1 MPVVKQARLREK
13 YIDQILRN
21 RNRRYTVMQIKEE
34 LSRKLGTEISKETV
48 YKDLRHIKEE
58 YEAVISTNSHNQV
71 YYEDPEFTIEKT
83 PLTEE
88 DKNLLDMASTL
99 FRVFNSSPIF
109 SKFETTINKILT
121 GSTISKAERN
131 NMDCFQPA
139 QTKSI
144 VGVDFIEPILK
155 AILDRNA
162 IEIEY
167 QKAGQEAETK
177 VISPYV
183 LKQVDDHWYL
193 IGFDNLKT
201 SLTKNYAL
209 DKIISVKPSKANYF
223 VDKTFDA
230 SQFFRYSYGIYHNYK
245 STPQKIKLAFKEPYI
260 NTVINYPLTP
270 YQTHSLSKDG
280 KTLTVNLE
288 LYESYEIISEI
299 LKYGASVKVLAPK
312 SLALKI
318 KEIAEQVVKSYKG

>member
-109 SKFETTINKILT
+109 SKFVRSL
-121 GSTISKAERN
+121 
-131 NMDCFQPA
+131 
-139 QTKSI
+139 KSI
-144 VGVDFIEPILK
+144 F
-155 AILDRNA
+155 
-162 IEIEY
+162 
-167 QKAGQEAETK
+167 
-177 VISPYV
+177 
-183 LKQVDDHWYL
+183 
-193 IGFDNLKT
+193 
-201 SLTKNYAL
+201 
-209 DKIISVKPSKANYF
+209 
-223 VDKTFDA
+223 
-230 SQFFRYSYGIYHNYK
+230 
-245 STPQKIKLAFKEPYI
+245 
-260 NTVINYPLTP
+260 
-270 YQTHSLSKDG
+270 
-280 KTLTVNLE
+280 
-288 LYESYEIISEI
+288 
-299 LKYGASVKVLAPK
+299 
-312 SLALKI
+312 
-318 KEIAEQVVKSYKG
+318 